1 MVEREGMVEGTPPP
15 PSLLFRKSGSLQ
27 VRSRSLLHFHTKV
40 PVHCQPSRLFAGCYL
55 ESPNESPD
63 TPTRI
68 GAWPTRTFFSWRH
81 RFVPTFV
88 YIDYSPFTPQFPLKH
103 PLLEHTQTRQPKNT
117 PLVVRGTLL
126 KLNKNRIVKLF
137 HGHDVTC
144 RCGKALPERANENP
158 VGHWHVTWPV
168 SVFWILFCW

>member
-1 MVEREGMVEGTPPP
+1 MCFVLLERRPHGGEGGNDGGTPPP
-15 PSLLFRKSGSLQ
+15 FSERAVLSKCGLAVCSTSTLKYLYTASLRVYSQAATWKAQ
-27 VRSRSLLHFHTKV
+27 TKV
-40 PVHCQPSRLFAGCYL
+40 LTRRLVLAHGRPELFFRDVTDLFPPS
-55 ESPNESPD
+55 
-63 TPTRI
+63 
-68 GAWPTRTFFSWRH
+68 
-81 RFVPTFV
+81 
-88 YIDYSPFTPQFPLKH
+88 FTSTTAHSRPIPLKH

-158 VGHWHVTWPV
+158 VGHWHVT
-168 SVFWILFCW
+168 